1 MKTLI
6 VRHQGP
12 QGHLKTWR
20 LRSDEGPKS
29 FGRSRLADL
38 FSLDSK
44 VSPFEGV
51 FEFRDG
57 RWAWLALEAGRT
69 PIELSLENGVSLS
82 LGETELRFELH
93 QKDEVLLAAL
103 KNGEDAPDG
112 HELEMV
118 LHNGRLLKTRLRG
131 KKDEPFDSDGTYD
144 VQRRRVRLSDVR
156 VLKKTDLLQGF
167 DSDSRRGAL
176 ILMGCSAF
184 AMMAFVFGPRGSE
197 THVALVPPTSE
208 PKIIA
213 LAPVKAKKGSILEKK
228 RQVAAAS
235 APAPGPSA
243 APAGLGAPGGKVA
256 GLLKAVESGRL
267 SKLLGKVSAQ
277 AARSAE
283 LVISRGVKAGE
294 GGSGRALASVGAVD
308 RSGKD
313 WSGDATGT
321 GVTVST
327 RGKGGGGTLGGVG
340 LAAGRTGSAGG
351 VGLVEDESEIVG
363 GLDRDVIAG
372 VIKSQLGQI
381 LYCYERQLSADPDL
395 FGKVA
400 VRFTIGPSG
409 GVESQAI
416 GDTTLK
422 NKSVEGCILTKI
434 AGWKFPAPT
443 GGTKVMVTYPF
454 LFKSTN

>member
-38 FSLDSK
+38 FSLDSQ

-51 FEFRDG
+51 FEYRDG
-57 RWAWLALEAGRT
+57 RWAWLALETGRT
-69 PIELSLENGVSLS
+69 PIELALEDGSVVQ

-93 QKDEVLLAAL
+93 QKDEVLLSRL
-103 KNGEDAPDG
+103 TNGEDAADG
-112 HELEMV
+112 HELELV
-118 LHNGRLLKTRLRG
+118 LHQGRLLKTRLRG
-131 KKDEPFDSDGTYD
+131 VKDEPFGNDGTYD

-156 VLKKTDLLQGF
+156 ALKKTDLLQGF
-167 DSDSRRGAL
+167 DAESRRGAL
-176 ILMGCSAF
+176 ILAGCSMFAF
-184 AMMAFVFGPRGSE
+184 MAFVFGPRGSE
-197 THVALVPPTSE
+197 TQVALAPRMSE

-213 LAPVKAKKGSILEKK
+213 LAPVKAKKGSVLEKK
-228 RQVAAAS
+228 QQQAAAS
-235 APAPGPSA
+235 TAAAPGPSA
-243 APAGLGAPGGKVA
+243 APSGGKVA

-294 GGSGRALASVGAVD
+294 GSSGRALASVGSVD

-327 RGKGGGGTLGGVG
+327 RGKGGGGILGGVG

-400 VRFTIGPSG
+400 VRFTIGPNG
-409 GVESQAI
+409 AVESQAI

-422 NKSVEGCILTKI
+422 NKPVEGCILTKV
-434 AGWKFPAPT
+434 AAWKFPAPT